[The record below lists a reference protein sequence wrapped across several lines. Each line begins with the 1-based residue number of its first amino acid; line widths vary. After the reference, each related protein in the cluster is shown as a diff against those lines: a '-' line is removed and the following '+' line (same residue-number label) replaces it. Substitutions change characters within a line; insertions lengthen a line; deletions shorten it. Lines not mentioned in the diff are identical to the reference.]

1 MKSRAMWKFA
11 FLVLSTNKTRS
22 SALIPEL
29 CEIGKA
35 ELPQL
40 FSAFNFKSFG
50 FFPMKSRTSGFILC
64 GHRKPVDFCFRKP
77 ELFESSTFHW
87 INFLKEFCVLR
98 KGVKSSGF
106 PISLSSGI
114 ISIPKTVKLSEIM
127 WIILPQWSC
136 WFVPYHENWPLWG
149 LVQIFCS
156 IMEVCSFGWSTSTWS
171 SFSRCWKFDVKKVKV
186 NFHFSCLFTFFYNF
200 QLLVYILQ
208 LFD

>member
-1 MKSRAMWKFA
+1 M
-11 FLVLSTNKTRS
+11 
-22 SALIPEL
+22 
-29 CEIGKA
+29 
-35 ELPQL
+35 
-40 FSAFNFKSFG
+40 
-50 FFPMKSRTSGFILC
+50 
-64 GHRKPVDFCFRKP
+64 
-77 ELFESSTFHW
+77 
-87 INFLKEFCVLR
+87 KEFCVLR

-186 NFHFSCLFTFFYNF
+186 NFHFSCLFTFYCIIFSCLFTFTAVCLHFKAVCLLFTAVSSMIFSCLFTFGWISGLSLKNF
-200 QLLVYILQ
+200 CGLEFGGVQKDFNFLPFLDI
-208 LFD
+208 F